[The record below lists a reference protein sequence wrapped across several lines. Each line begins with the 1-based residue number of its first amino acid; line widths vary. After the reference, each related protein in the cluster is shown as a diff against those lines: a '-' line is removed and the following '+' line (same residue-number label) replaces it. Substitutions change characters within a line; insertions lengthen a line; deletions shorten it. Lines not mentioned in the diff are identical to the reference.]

1 MVTSAKYLG
10 VIIRQDLSWDEHENE
25 ICSKSK
31 TDKALGFL
39 RSNLRTRAT
48 ELKETAYKTL
58 VRPILE
64 SACSVWD
71 PHTKKNID
79 MPENV
84 QRRAARFVL
93 HNYHSKSSVIA
104 MLYRLG

>member
-1 MVTSAKYLG
+1 MRIG
-10 VIIRQDLSWDEHENE
+10 
-25 ICSKSK
+25 
-31 TDKALGFL
+31 
-39 RSNLRTRAT
+39 AT
-48 ELKETAYKTL
+48 KREETQYKILVEL
-58 VRPILE
+58 ILE

-93 HNYHSKSSVIA
+93 HNYHSKSSVTA
-104 MLYRLG
+104 MLDRLG